1 MPKRKGTMKK
11 KTYKIFRGGEGGEEA
26 CRGEDKKRRRN

>member
-11 KTYKIFRGGEGGEEA
+11 KTYKIFRGGEGGEGT
-26 CRGEDKKRRRN
+26 CREDKKRTGN